1 MALGREN
8 LVRTVAERLGV
19 PGDGQAPFAED
30 ADKIRDALDGV
41 AEDLVGRGV
50 VDYIDLDDIERP
62 AYLHLADV
70 IAARLA
76 PQFGMP
82 QDLGAVMLAE
92 TRLRS
97 LGAMPVSYEPALI
110 DFY

>member
-76 PQFGMP
+76 PCRCP
-82 QDLGAVMLAE
+82 
-92 TRLRS
+92 TNPR
-97 LGAMPVSYEPALI
+97 
-110 DFY
+110 

>member
-1 MALGREN
+1 MALGRDN

-41 AEDLVGRGV
+41 VADLVGRQV
-50 VDYIDLDDIERP
+50 VGFIDLDDIEQP
-62 AYLHLADV
+62 AFLHLADIV
-70 IAARLA
+70 AARMA

-97 LGAMPVSYEPALI
+97 LGAMPVSYEPVSI
-110 DFY
+110 DFF